1 MQRKMCFPWTEKS
14 NEVLI
19 WNYWTVILLPCY
31 WPWSCLMDRKVQ
43 GGLSHSVWKKEKDVW
58 GTTYCIHHG
67 RKVMLNTLLMFKTVS
82 AIIFSWEKADWSPSF
97 ISSVSTK
104 RAVSFHLVCW
114 NLHSEQEVWSQAKCS
129 LPLLPKR
136 PSKDSLH
143 LAKQVKVLGD
153 SRLMV
158 PLFVSL
164 EINFDVINDKKLGKE

>member
-104 RAVSFHLVCW
+104 RVVSFHLVCW
-114 NLHSEQEVWSQAKCS
+114 NLHSEQEVWSQRKMQPAS
-129 LPLLPKR
+129 SSQGTIQRLTAL
-136 PSKDSLH
+136 SKTSEGFGGQQADGTTLC
-143 LAKQVKVLGD
+143 LLGD
-153 SRLMV
+153 ISWC
-158 PLFVSL
+158 
-164 EINFDVINDKKLGKE
+164 N